1 MFKRLIDSV
10 VLVGALALA
19 AGLAATP
26 AAAQGKVSVPLLL
39 CPAGC
44 GPTEGDT
51 ILMVQMIKE
60 GSAVKL
66 LPQETPG
73 YMYNLREKLEDP
85 KWKGTVFMTQDV
97 PMPLA

>member
-1 MFKRLIDSV
+1 MLKRLIDM
-10 VLVGALALA
+10 LVGALALA
-19 AGLAATP
+19 VALAPIP
-26 AAAQGKVSVPLLL
+26 AAAQAKASVPLLL

-60 GSAVKL
+60 NAPVTL

-73 YMYNLREKLEDP
+73 FAGIIIGQLAARGLIAAK
-85 KWKGTVFMTQDV
+85 TQ
-97 PMPLA
+97 